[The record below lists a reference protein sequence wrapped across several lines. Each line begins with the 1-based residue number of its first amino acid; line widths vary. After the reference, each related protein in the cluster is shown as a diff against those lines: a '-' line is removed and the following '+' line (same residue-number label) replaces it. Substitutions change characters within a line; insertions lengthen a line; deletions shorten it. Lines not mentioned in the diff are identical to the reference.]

1 MSVIINV
8 DSKVEY
14 ILSLLD
20 NSYTEDEFLAK
31 FKEIYPKDYEKCR
44 KKFIKEEINSKNGK
58 SHPMQHPDKHIKNAL
73 KSYISR
79 KRNINENN

>member
-31 FKEIYPKDYEKCR
+31 FKEIYPKDYEKCW
-44 KKFIKEEINSKNGK
+44 KKFIKEEINTKIGK
-58 SHPMQHPDKHIKNAL
+58 PHPMQHPDKHIKNAL

-79 KRNINENN
+79 KGNINENN

>member
-8 DSKVEY
+8 NSKVEY

-31 FKEIYPKDYEKCR
+31 FKEIYPKCR

>member
-8 DSKVEY
+8 DNKVEY

-31 FKEIYPKDYEKCR
+31 FKEIYPRDYEKCR
-44 KKFIKEEINSKNGK
+44 KKFIEEEMKTKKGK
-58 SHPMQHPDKHIKNAL
+58 MHPMQHPDKHIKNAL
-73 KSYISR
+73 KSYICR
-79 KRNINENN
+79 KRNNNENI

>member
-8 DSKVEY
+8 DNKVEH
-14 ILSLLD
+14 ILSLLGQFC
-20 NSYTEDEFLAK
+20 SEDDFLSK
-31 FKEIYPKDYEKCR
+31 FREIYPEDYEKCWR
-44 KKFIKEEINSKNGK
+44 RYIKEERSTKKGK

-79 KRNINENN
+79 KKNNYEN

>member
-31 FKEIYPKDYEKCR
+31 FKEIYPKDYEKCW
-44 KKFIKEEINSKNGK
+44 KKFIKEEINGKNGK
-58 SHPMQHPDKHIKNAL
+58 PHPMQHPDKHIKNAL